1 MPVAGIAPEE
11 AVVHRALRPDVAH
24 GPRLMDV
31 EVSGSADAEP
41 HGAAM
46 LWLTAGSAF
55 TAASCAEVRPGAA
68 SRVPAMPAAA
78 MPEPA

>member
-1 MPVAGIAPEE
+1 
-11 AVVHRALRPDVAH
+11 
-24 GPRLMDV
+24 MDV